1 MSKRV
6 LVLHKGLIAGV
17 ILSFLLP
24 FVAVQV
30 TAQGGAVQLAV
41 DTANVNQD
49 GLLVLFGGLRMQ
61 GEIGL
66 PVAAGDITG
75 DGRADVIFCGMY
87 GSSGNRDNNGV
98 VNFYLSDGRDSGVV
112 DAAQNPPN
120 IFTLS
125 GQGSGDLLGT
135 SVSANGDVNGDG
147 IPDVAIGAAG
157 WDGPGTGIGDNRG
170 AAYIV
175 LGSKNFNMNADLR
188 TIDGNPPP
196 GVIAIYGPQA
206 GGRMGIW
213 IDEGDVDGDGI
224 ADIIIGSDQI
234 NSDAGQHVGGA
245 YIVFGSRSLPSVIDL
260 ANPPAGVRTAKIV
273 GAHHEDHWGAALQ
286 VGDINN
292 DGIGDVII
300 GGSINR
306 DSASYVTPEDQ
317 VSGHDAKAAS
327 FGGLRPA
334 CGEAYV
340 IYGQRNWPAVID
352 LGSPPTNVTLT
363 HVIGANNFDFLG
375 SQLHSGDLNG
385 DGRTDLILGALR
397 ATAPDNQGQTG
408 AVYVI
413 YGSATLPGATIDL
426 ANPDASGQRVATI
439 YGEHALDCAGDSVRT
454 YDINKDGLSDLFIGS
469 PERTFAINGEERDGA
484 GVTEIIYGQRDFLP
498 AVIKLYDPPASPPI
512 FRLTGAHGDLQGMA
526 GGDEFSYRL
535 AGADVDGDGYID
547 YVANAMHGD
556 GFNNGVLNGGNVYIF
571 SGKKLSAK
579 LGMLP
584 PEQAPTPTL
593 ISASLRNEGL
603 QVIQQAPAGQSG
615 LSITIQGTGTRLD
628 TQVQIN
634 GQVVISHDASP
645 PDGGPAPNPSFFVL
659 LDENPTIKNS
669 VGPLAVRLRNTIP
682 TPSNLSNEIIAGTLI
697 GPEISSVKVKKKAS
711 GVLLLKIFGAN
722 FPSDGTVAVT
732 ANGSQIAVQSAAFEP
747 PDFVSAKIGAASA
760 PAPGT
765 TLHIRVVTLQGIQS
779 NEATATAK

>member
-6 LVLHKGLIAGV
+6 PVLHKGLIAGV

-24 FVAVQV
+24 FAAVQV
-30 TAQGGAVQLAV
+30 TAQGGTVQLAV

-66 PVAAGDITG
+66 PVAAGDING

-87 GSSGNRDNNGV
+87 GSSGNRNNNGV
-98 VNFYLSDGRDSGVV
+98 VNFYLSDGRDSGFV

-125 GQGSGDLLGT
+125 GQRSGDLLGT

-147 IPDVAIGAAG
+147 IRDVAIGAAG

-175 LGSKNFNMNADLR
+175 LGSTNFNMNADLS

-273 GAHHEDHWGAALQ
+273 GAHQEDHWGGALQ

-292 DGIGDVII
+292 DGIGDVIL
-300 GGSINR
+300 GGSIDR
-306 DSASYVTPEDQ
+306 DSASYVTPDDQ
-317 VSGHDAKAAS
+317 TTGHNFNAAS
-327 FGGLRPA
+327 FGGQRPG
-334 CGEAYV
+334 CGEAFV

-352 LGSPPTNVTLT
+352 LRSPPPNAT
-363 HVIGANNFDFLG
+363 HIIGANNFDFLG
-375 SQLHSGDLNG
+375 AELHSGDING
-385 DGRTDLILGALR
+385 DGRTDLIIGALQ
-397 ATAPDNQGQTG
+397 AMAPDNQGKTG

-413 YGSATLPGATIDL
+413 YGSATLPRAIIDL

-439 YGEHALDCAGDSVRT
+439 YGEHDLDCAGDSVRT

-469 PERTFAINGEERDGA
+469 PERTFTMPNGELREGA

-498 AVIKLYDPPASPPI
+498 PVIKLYDPPASPPI
-512 FRLTGAHGDLQGMA
+512 FRLAGAHGDLQGIA

-556 GFNNGVLNGGNVYIF
+556 GLNNGILNGGNVYIF

-579 LGMLP
+579 LGMLAPVQP
-584 PEQAPTPTL
+584 PAPVLT
-593 ISASLRNEGL
+593 SASLLLNG
-603 QVIQQAPAGQSG
+603 QPVQQALAGQPGLRVLISG
-615 LSITIQGTGTRLD
+615 TNLRPD
-628 TQVQIN
+628 TQVTIN
-634 GQVVISHDASP
+634 GIPVVSHLQDTGNNGP
-645 PDGGPAPNPSFFVL
+645 PRIAVE
-659 LDENPTIKNS
+659 LDENVVIKNS
-669 VGPLAVRLRNTIP
+669 VGPLAVRARNT
-682 TPSNLSNEIIAGTLI
+682 TPSLSDLSNEIIAGSLI
-697 GPEISSVKVKKKAS
+697 GPEITSVKVKKKAS
-711 GVLLLKIFGAN
+711 GVLQLKISGTN
-722 FPSDGTVAVT
+722 FPSDGTVTVT
-732 ANGSQIAVQSAAFEP
+732 ANGSQVPVQSAAFEP
-747 PDFVSAKIGAASA
+747 PDFISARIGAEAA

-765 TLHIRVVTLQGIQS
+765 TMRIRVVTTQGIQS
-779 NEATATAK
+779 NELTATAK

>member
-1 MSKRV
+1 MSQRV
-6 LVLHKGLIAGV
+6 PVLHKGLIIGV
-17 ILSFLLP
+17 ILSLLLP
-24 FVAVQV
+24 VVAVQV

-41 DTANVNQD
+41 DTANSNQD

-66 PVAAGDITG
+66 PVAAGDING

-87 GSSGNRDNNGV
+87 GSSGNRVNNGV

-147 IPDVAIGAAG
+147 IPDIAIGAAG
-157 WDGPGTGIGDNRG
+157 WDRPGAGIADNSG
-170 AAYIV
+170 AAYVV
-175 LGSKNFNMNADLR
+175 LGSKNFNMNADLS

-196 GVIAIYGPQA
+196 GVLAIYGPQA
-206 GGRMGIW
+206 GGRLGIW

-234 NSDAGQHVGGA
+234 NSEAGQHVGGA

-273 GAHHEDHWGAALQ
+273 GAHQEDHWGAALQ
-286 VGDINN
+286 VGDING
-292 DGIGDVII
+292 DGTGDVII

-306 DSASYVTPEDQ
+306 DSASYVTPDDQ
-317 VSGHDAKAAS
+317 TSGHDARAAS

-340 IYGQRNWPAVID
+340 IYGQRNWPSVID
-352 LGSPPTNVTLT
+352 LRSPPANVTLT

-385 DGRTDLILGALR
+385 DGRTDLVIGALR

-426 ANPDASGQRVATI
+426 ANPAASGQRIATI

-454 YDINKDGLSDLFIGS
+454 YDINKDGMSDLFIGS
-469 PERTFAINGEERDGA
+469 PERTFTINGEERGGA

-512 FRLTGAHGDLQGMA
+512 FRLAGAHGDLQGMA

-547 YVANAMHGD
+547 YIANAMHGD

-571 SGKKLSAK
+571 SGRKLSAR
-579 LGMLP
+579 LGMLTP
-584 PEQAPTPTL
+584 VQPPTPVLTSATL
-593 ISASLRNEGL
+593 LLGISAVNET
-603 QVIQQAPAGQSG
+603 AAGQNNLSVSVSG
-615 LSITIQGTGTRLD
+615 NNLRADL
-628 TQVQIN
+628 QIFIN
-634 GQVVISHDASP
+634 DNPVISSLP
-645 PDGGPAPNPSFFVL
+645 PDPPPGSLPTWVFLDQNPSV
-659 LDENPTIKNS
+659 KNS
-669 VGPLAVRLRNTIP
+669 VGPLVIRARNTLPIP
-682 TPSNLSNEIIAGTLI
+682 SDLSNAITAGRLI
-697 GPEISSVKVKKKAS
+697 GPEITKIKVKKKAS
-711 GVLLLKIFGAN
+711 GLLLLNISGTS
-722 FPSDGTVAVT
+722 FPSDGTVLVT

-747 PDFVSAKIGAASA
+747 PDFVSARISAASA

-765 TLHIRVVTLQGIQS
+765 TLHVRVVTLQGIQS
-779 NEATATAK
+779 NDATATAK